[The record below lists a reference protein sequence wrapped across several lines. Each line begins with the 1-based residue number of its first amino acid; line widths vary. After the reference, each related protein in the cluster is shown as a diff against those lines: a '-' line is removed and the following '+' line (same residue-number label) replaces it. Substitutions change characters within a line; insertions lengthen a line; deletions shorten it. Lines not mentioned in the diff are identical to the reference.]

1 MFCKL
6 LVYECRIKD
15 SMVLIEVSS
24 LAAPVCVSGE
34 LQTVGADNVA
44 INYQNRVHVRYCYK
58 GQWKSMCA
66 GDTGN
71 RLQTTTVI
79 CRQLGY
85 SDKG

>member
-1 MFCKL
+1 MVYCVKDPTELNCKFF
-6 LVYECRIKD
+6 IF
-15 SMVLIEVSS
+15 
-24 LAAPVCVSGE
+24 AAPVCINGE

-71 RLQTTTVI
+71 RLQTAIVI

-85 SDKG
+85 SDRGQW